1 MNIRES
7 ALRSVSI
14 TQAQDAY
21 RNNRTRQSAE
31 NTLPLE
37 ESFGSVLNREQELHF
52 SGRAGSRLQSR
63 GIQMTDLQMKRLNS
77 AKSQAQEKGIRE
89 SLIMLDNLAFIVNV
103 PSNTVIT
110 AMDRDEHENKVFT
123 NIDGAVIA

>member
-1 MNIRES
+1 
-7 ALRSVSI
+7 
-14 TQAQDAY
+14 
-21 RNNRTRQSAE
+21 
-31 NTLPLE
+31 
-37 ESFGSVLNREQELHF
+37 
-52 SGRAGSRLQSR
+52 
-63 GIQMTDLQMKRLNS
+63 MTDLQMKRLNS

>member
-21 RNNRTRQSAE
+21 RNNRTRLSAE

-52 SGRAGSRLQSR
+52 SGHAKSRLQSR